1 VTFEQV
7 EMKNG
12 ILELIPIKFSNE
24 VNVKLAT
31 PITMEEPHLATKSHS
46 SEQNI

>member
-7 EMKNG
+7 EMRKG
-12 ILELIPIKFSNE
+12 ILELIPRKFSIE

-31 PITMEEPHLATKSHS
+31 PITMEEPHLATKSYS
-46 SEQNI
+46 